1 MSTYIEDD
9 ILIKQLSDEVD
20 KWLSTN
26 KSKDILINKQNNE
39 ITLLSVGDNWEIIEN
54 GCSKAVISG

>member
-1 MSTYIEDD
+1 MNNCIEDD

-26 KSKDILINKQNNE
+26 KSKDILITKQNNE

-54 GCSKAVISG
+54 GWSKAVNSG